1 MIQSG
6 KGGNAMIKNVIFDF
20 GNVLLEWN
28 EDKIVNNFSNN
39 KEEQEI
45 LKEVIF
51 KSDEWSKLDNGSMNY
66 QDAILLFKEKL
77 PINLKNRVEEIMS
90 TWYKKM
96 QINEELC
103 NLIKKLKENNYK
115 IYALSNTH
123 VPVYEYVKNLEIGKY
138 FDGFLISAIEN
149 MMKPNEDIYY
159 RLFEKFELVPQ
170 ECFFIDDSERNIA
183 AGRKCGMEGHIFNIK
198 DFQKLIEELNKNN
211 ILV

>member
-1 MIQSG
+1 
-6 KGGNAMIKNVIFDF
+6 MIKNVIFDF

-51 KSDEWSKLDNGSMNY
+51 KSDEWSKLDHGSMNY